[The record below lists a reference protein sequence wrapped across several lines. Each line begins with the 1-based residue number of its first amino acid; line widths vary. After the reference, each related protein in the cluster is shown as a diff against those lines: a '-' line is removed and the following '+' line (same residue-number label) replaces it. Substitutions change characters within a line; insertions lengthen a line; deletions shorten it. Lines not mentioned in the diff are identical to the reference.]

1 MGGFENSLHIS
12 LQFRQYPLSAAVPQ
26 INNKW
31 QGFCEEQQA
40 ALSWRNIHYPT
51 HKIHYSSSAA
61 AAARPSAIS
70 RKKAGCSLWGASKF
84 PLI

>member
-70 RKKAGCSLWGASKF
+70 RKKPGFEVPANLF
-84 PLI
+84 